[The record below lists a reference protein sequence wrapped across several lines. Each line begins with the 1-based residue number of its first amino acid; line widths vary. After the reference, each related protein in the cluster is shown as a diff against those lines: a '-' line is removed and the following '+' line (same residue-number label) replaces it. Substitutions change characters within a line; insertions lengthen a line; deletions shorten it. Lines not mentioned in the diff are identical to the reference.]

1 MSDSNDTQA
10 APSSNPDAT
19 EEGVHDP
26 IIAALLNF
34 EPAPRQNKRK
44 NGWTPALQRMFIAEL
59 AQTGSPNLAAEAL
72 GKSRYGVEKVSK
84 SEGAEGFRAAWDAA
98 VALYEERDAQAV
110 VVRSDGAEGRPPFV
124 DRRRRNNPSPS
135 APWLEGQVL
144 NEYGEWEDE
153 NSIVR
158 RAEEARNSVTRKVL
172 NARRHYLHEISGCP
186 GKRAAFEMLTD
197 LPIDWDKAAR
207 FEPQEDEPFRTVV
220 SMRSPE
226 MLLTA
231 ENGWMGDVVHG
242 RDKKAEL
249 KKQIDDWREEEG
261 LEPVDWSREPDDR
274 EEEPGAW

>member
-1 MSDSNDTQA
+1 M
-10 APSSNPDAT
+10 
-19 EEGVHDP
+19 
-26 IIAALLNF
+26 
-34 EPAPRQNKRK
+34 
-44 NGWTPALQRMFIAEL
+44 
-59 AQTGSPNLAAEAL
+59 
-72 GKSRYGVEKVSK
+72 
-84 SEGAEGFRAAWDAA
+84 
-98 VALYEERDAQAV
+98 
-110 VVRSDGAEGRPPFV
+110 
-124 DRRRRNNPSPS
+124 
-135 APWLEGQVL
+135 
-144 NEYGEWEDE
+144 
-153 NSIVR
+153 
-158 RAEEARNSVTRKVL
+158 

-261 LEPVDWSREPDDR
+261 LEPVDWSKEPDDR
-274 EEEPGAW
+274 EQAPSAW